1 MRSPVSL
8 LTLVMFLAVMMLP
21 ALVMYPS
28 SAEASAL
35 KVVSL
40 NGRILD
46 SETGDPVSYVYLHLE
61 EINRTAT
68 SDREGRFQISNLPQG
83 TYTIYLHRIGYT
95 DQKRTIDVDSEEPPK
110 LEFTMQPTTL
120 SGRAIEI
127 IGRPGELRGS
137 HLEDASITVIGMELR
152 KNLGSTLSET
162 LASQP
167 GFAQRAMGA
176 APSRPVIRGLG
187 DSRVLIL
194 QDGERTGDV
203 SYTTADH
210 AVTIDPI
217 TANEIEIARGPA
229 ALAYGSNAIG
239 GVINVVRDQIPT
251 SRHSALTG
259 DASLLGSSA
268 NNGLSGSGN
277 LKIPVGSDLMLN
289 LDLNGRYGENYRTPN
304 GHIDNTFIRSTNSAA
319 ALSYIRPW
327 GYTGL
332 ALTSYLSRYGIP
344 PDPGGGHPDGV
355 DIEMARLQAESRSEF
370 VYDGRFFESLETRFS
385 YRYYHHKEFET
396 PEIIGTEYTAHT
408 TNVTVTGRHKSIGF
422 FEEGTVGVWG
432 EFQDYLVLD
441 RGTLDATGLSG
452 AAFAIQSARF
462 GPWKVDAGLRLDIH
476 HARPKRERTSLVI
489 GEIRRRTFTGLASS
503 ASVAYDLGRGW
514 QAGSSVMH
522 SFRAPTMDEL
532 YSLGPHLAVY
542 SFEIGNPRLNPE
554 RGLGTELFVSHR
566 SNRTRFKGSVYRNAF
581 SNYIYP
587 RNTGRPS
594 STDPT
599 LTEYRFEGIEAL
611 MYGFEGS
618 AELRLR
624 RNISLD
630 GMVSYTYG
638 RRNVDEA
645 ESEITGFDGDTAP
658 LPMIPPLTFSFGANW
673 APGALSLGG
682 RMRHGSAQ
690 ERLGEFEAR
699 TGAYTVLDLHA
710 QYRFSHAGLLH
721 TVSLRVD
728 NLLDEEH
735 YNHLS
740 RIKELFPEPG
750 RNVNLLY
757 RVYF

>member
-1 MRSPVSL
+1 MRNRASL
-8 LTLVMFLAVMMLP
+8 LIPVLLAVLVMFPPLISDQP
-21 ALVMYPS
+21 G
-28 SAEASAL
+28 AEASAI

-40 NGRILD
+40 KGRILD
-46 SETGDPVSYVYLHLE
+46 AESGEPVAYVYMHFE

-68 SDREGRFQISNLPQG
+68 SDREGRFQINNLPQG
-83 TYTIYLHRIGYT
+83 TYTLYLHRIGYT
-95 DQKRTIDVDSEEPPK
+95 DQKRTIDVDSDEPPK
-110 LEFTMQPTTL
+110 LEITMQPTAL
-120 SGRAIEI
+120 SGRTIEV
-127 IGRPGELRGS
+127 IGRSGELRGS
-137 HLEDASITVIGMELR
+137 HLENASITVIGMELR

-217 TANEIEIARGPA
+217 TANEIEIARGPS

-239 GVINVVRDQIPT
+239 GVINVVSDLIPT
-251 SRHSALTG
+251 SRRSTLTG
-259 DASLLGSSA
+259 DASLKGSTVNS
-268 NNGLSGSGN
+268 GLSGSGN
-277 LKIPVGSDLMLN
+277 VNMPVASDLMLN
-289 LDLNGRYGENYRTPN
+289 LDLNGRFGEDYHTPD
-304 GHIDNTFIRSTNSAA
+304 GRIDNTFIRSTNSAA
-319 ALSYIRPW
+319 ALSYIQPW

-385 YRYYHHKEFET
+385 YRYYHHKEFEA

-408 TNVTVTGRHKSIGF
+408 ANVSVTGRHKGLGF

-462 GPWKVDAGLRLDIH
+462 GAWKVDAGLRLDIH

-503 ASVAYDLGRGW
+503 GSVAYDLGRGW
-514 QAGSSVMH
+514 QAGSTVMH

-532 YSLGPHLAVY
+532 YSLGPHLAAY

-554 RGLGTELFVSHR
+554 RGFGTELFLSHR
-566 SNRTRFKGSVYRNAF
+566 SNRTRFKGSIYRNAF

-599 LTEYRFEGIEAL
+599 LMEYRFEGVEAL

-624 RNISLD
+624 HNIALD
-630 GMVSYTYG
+630 GMISYTYG
-638 RRNVDEA
+638 RRNVDEGEA
-645 ESEITGFDGDTAP
+645 DITGFEGDTAP
-658 LPMIPPLTFSFGANW
+658 LPMIPPLTLSLGANW
-673 APGALSLGG
+673 APGALNLGT

-690 ERLGEFEAR
+690 ERLGEFETR
-699 TGAYTVLDLHA
+699 TGAFTVLDLHA
-710 QYRFSHAGLLH
+710 QYRFTHAGLLH

-728 NLLDEEH
+728 NLLNEEH

>member
-1 MRSPVSL
+1 MRHLFPVTIML
-8 LTLVMFLAVMMLP
+8 LAVLLLP
-21 ALVMYPS
+21 PAVL
-28 SAEASAL
+28 ASAL

-46 SETGDPVSYVYLHLE
+46 AETGEPVAYVYLHFE

-83 TYTIYLHRIGYT
+83 SYTLYLHRIGYT
-95 DQKRTIDVDSEEPPK
+95 DQKRTLDVDSEEPAK
-110 LEFTMQPTTL
+110 LEFTMQPSAL
-120 SGRAIEI
+120 SGQAIEI

-162 LASQP
+162 LSNQP

-194 QDGERTGDV
+194 QDGERTGDF
-203 SYTTADH
+203 SFTSADH

-251 SRHSALTG
+251 SRRSSPTG
-259 DASLLGSSA
+259 VASLMGSSV
-268 NNGLSGSGN
+268 NNGVTGSGN
-277 LKIPVGSDLMLN
+277 VKMPVGSDMMLT
-289 LDLNGRYGENYRTPN
+289 LDLNGRFGEDYRTPN
-304 GHIDNTFIRSTNSAA
+304 GRIDNTFIRSTNSAA

-327 GYTGL
+327 GYTGM

-344 PDPGGGHPDGV
+344 PDPEGGHPDGV

-370 VYDGRFFESLETRFS
+370 VYDGRFFESVEARLS
-385 YRYYHHKEFET
+385 YRYYHHKEFEA

-408 TNVTVTGRHKSIGF
+408 TNATVTGRHKGVGF
-422 FEEGTVGVWG
+422 FEEGTIGVWG

-462 GPWKVDAGLRLDIH
+462 GPWKVDAGLRLDVH
-476 HARPKRERTSLVI
+476 HARPKRERTSIVI

-503 ASVAYDLGRGW
+503 ASVSYDMGRGW
-514 QAGSSVMH
+514 QAGTSLMH

-542 SFEIGNPRLNPE
+542 SFEIGNPQLNPE
-554 RGLGTELFVSHR
+554 RGFGTELFLSHR
-566 SNRTRFKGSVYRNAF
+566 GNRTRLKGSLYRNAF

-594 STDPT
+594 ITDPT
-599 LTEYRFEGIEAL
+599 LMEYRFEGVEAL

-638 RRNVDEA
+638 RRSVDDDEA
-645 ESEITGFDGDTAP
+645 EITGFDGDTAP
-658 LPMIPPLTFSFGANW
+658 LPMIPPLAFSLGATW
-673 APGALSLGG
+673 APGSLSLGS
-682 RMRHGSAQ
+682 RVHHGSAQ
-690 ERLGEFEAR
+690 ERLGEFETR
-699 TGAYTVLDLHA
+699 TGAYTVVDLHA
-710 QYRFSHAGLLH
+710 QYRFTHAGLLH
-721 TVSLRVD
+721 TISLRLD
-728 NLLDEEH
+728 NLLDEEY

-750 RNVNLLY
+750 RNINLLY